1 MGSALNNNRNQN
13 QNVDT
18 KTNSNSN
25 NNQRLDL
32 GQIGLG
38 ILGNVAG
45 QVTGSILASYWS
57 PLPNTDL
64 LLVHITQY

>member
-13 QNVDT
+13 QDVDT
-18 KTNSNSN
+18 KTNNN

-45 QVTGSILASYWS
+45 QVTGSILTSDWS
-57 PLPNTDL
+57 ILSNTDL
-64 LLVHITQY
+64 

>member
-1 MGSALNNNRNQN
+1 MGSALNNNRNQNQN

-45 QVTGSILASYWS
+45 QVTSSILTS
-57 PLPNTDL
+57 D
-64 LLVHITQY
+64 